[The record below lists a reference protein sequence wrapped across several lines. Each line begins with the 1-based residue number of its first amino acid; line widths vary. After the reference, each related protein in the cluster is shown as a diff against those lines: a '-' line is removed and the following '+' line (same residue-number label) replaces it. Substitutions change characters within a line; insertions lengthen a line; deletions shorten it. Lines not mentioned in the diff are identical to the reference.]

1 MKSLTLQA
9 FLDFSIYRKLLSFK
23 SKCPVKHDRC
33 EKDFCSSTKNSLPI
47 SDACAS
53 TRSAAKDFDIS
64 FASYSGLT
72 GEKQASRSIF
82 NLLRSVSFFN
92 VQGNVIVTRDLTEIQ
107 CGIRESLSGYGIWPK
122 YRAGFGKR
130 YRDTRFGCYPS
141 SGIL

>member
-9 FLDFSIYRKLLSFK
+9 FLDFPIYRKLLSFK

-33 EKDFCSSTKNSLPI
+33 EKDLCSSTKNSFPI

-92 VQGNVIVTRDLTEIQ
+92 VQSNFIYKTTVGT
-107 CGIRESLSGYGIWPK
+107 
-122 YRAGFGKR
+122 
-130 YRDTRFGCYPS
+130 
-141 SGIL
+141 

>member
-1 MKSLTLQA
+1 MKKNKKSRRISRLLPFRKLVKSLTLQA

-33 EKDFCSSTKNSLPI
+33 EKDFCSSTKNSFPI
-47 SDACAS
+47 SDASAS

-72 GEKQASRSIF
+72 GEKQASSIF

-92 VQGNVIVTRDLTEIQ
+92 VQSNFIYKTTVGT
-107 CGIRESLSGYGIWPK
+107 
-122 YRAGFGKR
+122 
-130 YRDTRFGCYPS
+130 
-141 SGIL
+141 

>member
-1 MKSLTLQA
+1 MSLLLPFRKLVKSLTLQS

-23 SKCPVKHDRC
+23 SKSSVKHDIS
-33 EKDFCSSTKNSLPI
+33 EKDFCSSTKNSFPI

-82 NLLRSVSFFN
+82 NRLRSVSFFN
-92 VQGNVIVTRDLTEIQ
+92 GQRNLIDKATVG
-107 CGIRESLSGYGIWPK
+107 
-122 YRAGFGKR
+122 A
-130 YRDTRFGCYPS
+130 
-141 SGIL
+141 